1 MPGVAGPYYP
11 YGPYYPPYNPP
22 IYPQVQPWQPYP
34 GDIYIGDPPPGM
46 APIIT
51 CTTTTSYVN

>member
-11 YGPYYPPYNPP
+11 YQPYYPPT
-22 IYPQVQPWQPYP
+22 IWPQVQPWQPYP
-34 GDIYIGDPPPGM
+34 GDHYVGDPPPGM

-51 CTTTTSYVN
+51 CTTSVSVMN

>member
-11 YGPYYPPYNPP
+11 WQPVYPQP
-22 IYPQVQPWQPYP
+22 IPVWPQVQPWQPLP
-34 GDIYIGDPPPGM
+34 GDIYVGDPPPGM

-51 CTTTTSYVN
+51 CSTSTYVN